1 MWRWSVC
8 FNSGTQVARKETQAF
23 SLKDKV
29 GSLKRIM
36 SGRPLPSAPHGL
48 CKPFYFTFY
57 YQFLTEIHI
66 RHKIASRSEFSGSPP
81 PQSPGAQSINSDGQR
96 RDRFSS
102 LQERYRQHQ
111 IAMKELDRQNS
122 TSGWT
127 QSSSTQVGFRFLICW
142 FIVNNPWSFVCFM
155 LESHVN
161 LLKQ

>member
-1 MWRWSVC
+1 MCVSIRVHRWRVRRPRHSHSKTKWEAWSELCLDVHYL
-8 FNSGTQVARKETQAF
+8 QHLMDYV
-23 SLKDKV
+23 SLFILLFIIK
-29 GSLKRIM
+29 
-36 SGRPLPSAPHGL
+36 
-48 CKPFYFTFY
+48 
-57 YQFLTEIHI
+57 FLSEIHI

-81 PQSPGAQSINSDGQR
+81 PQSPGAQSITSDGQR

-142 FIVNNPWSFVCFM
+142 FIANNPWSFICM
-155 LESHVN
+155 LHAWIAWEFR
-161 LLKQ
+161 